1 MSSLCSHH
9 EGWGPFSPD
18 RYDLTPCFEYSVLF
32 GGIATIAIAGFL
44 TRIRFLVHNLKPHG
58 LGRTAWI
65 YWPTQCSMVVAA
77 TAIWSMAY
85 LLFTIEETPVIF
97 AWGCVLMGAAWTAAV
112 ILNNYEHIFEI
123 RSSSA
128 IFSFYVTS
136 IFAALTILQ
145 TALDPGS
152 GASYPLTPLVVF
164 ALALAAGFIVE
175 ARPRGNTRVQQ
186 LSNVGMYGK
195 ANLLSRLTFWFFTPI
210 ITIGLHRIITADD
223 IKGQLPESL
232 AAYSRYKRLSYA
244 WNEALRRHTRSST
257 SSKESSP
264 SLFWTVIQNSWEM
277 LVPVLL
283 SRVAIVLFSYTLPVL
298 LKEFL
303 GYLEHHESKPVSYG
317 ITLGLGMFT
326 ASLFASLLNTY
337 NRYQMLIIGVASRS
351 ALISM
356 IYRKALRL
364 SAGSRNESSSGK
376 IANHM
381 SVDADQWWNA
391 IVYISM
397 WIEIPLALA
406 ISMRMLYNLLGWS
419 MLAGV
424 LTMLSLLPL
433 QAWQARAFQSIQ
445 SGKLKAMDER
455 MRLTTEV
462 LSSMKI
468 VKLYGWS
475 SAFLR
480 RILELRKQELD
491 FLRRIG
497 VIEAFMSIIFI
508 SSSLIISLIT
518 FGVYALWGGPNFTP
532 GTLTPQK
539 VFVSMTLFAMLK
551 GPIASLSDATT
562 STIGVLVATKRIQ
575 QFLLKEEVDEAD
587 VVRSESLPRDPLDP
601 VISIKG
607 ASFSWVSPLNPPES
621 RQDSNEQTA
630 LLSVNHSPSDT
641 TPPTLQSIQLTVP
654 RGNLTAV
661 VGRVGQGKSSLLS
674 AIIGDMYKL
683 DGLVELY
690 GRVAYVPQQA
700 WICNATLKD
709 NILFGNEYDEAKY
722 QQVLFACGLE
732 PDIAM
737 LPGGDL
743 TEIGE
748 RGINLSGGQKQRVS
762 LARAAYDE
770 ADIYLL
776 DDPLSA
782 VDAHVD
788 HHLWE
793 NLIGPSGMLRR
804 KVRVLV
810 THGTHHLRE
819 MDQILVVKGGSIQER
834 GDYSQLMASKKDF
847 YRLIKEYTVLERRRS
862 HATIR
867 RRQSKDVT
875 AEQVS
880 LAGEGIDSDEPI
892 VEDEASTNQ
901 DTSDDETKGSTEP
914 SHEQEVEM
922 QKAKAV
928 LIGAEKMNEGGV
940 GFDVVLYYA
949 KEASYRIT
957 ATIVVLFLL
966 AQGCLVSTSLWLKH
980 WIEVSNQTEGGD
992 PFSLFMFLGVY
1003 ALLTLVYVLLYM
1015 VITWLGLA
1023 VARIRAS
1030 DRIHAHLLEN
1040 ILRLP
1045 MAFFDTT
1052 PVGRI
1057 INRFSSDIFAVDV
1070 RIPSKLIDICL
1081 FGISV
1086 ASTLLLIVFTTPSFT
1101 MILPFLIT
1109 GFWFVEKCFLSV
1121 SRTLTRIYAVSK
1133 SPVYQHFHES
1143 LGGVS
1148 TIRAM
1153 RIQDRFIEKNAAM
1166 IDNMSNNFLS
1176 NMGSRRWLDVQLRIL
1191 STIVL
1196 LCAALLAVLQR
1207 DRVAP
1212 SLAGLTLS
1220 FALTITEEVTSL
1232 VRNFCDLQNQL
1243 VGLERII
1250 EYTDLQT
1257 EAPDVTDVLLPA
1269 NWPSKGRVSFKN
1281 YSARYREG
1289 LDLVIK
1295 NVTVD
1300 ISPGEK
1306 VGIVGR
1312 TGAGKSSL
1320 TLALFRLIEA
1330 SNSYWAKESDSSRDV
1345 DANAA
1350 LIELLNPGSSSIDE
1364 SGGCIEIDG
1373 VDISTVGLESLRK
1386 HLAIIPQDPTLF
1398 AGSVRENLDPFQE
1411 LEDSDLWEALGRA
1424 HLKDVISALPGG
1436 LTFEVSTNGDNFS
1449 VGQRSLICLAR
1460 ALLRK
1465 TKILVLDEATAAVDI
1480 ETDELI
1486 QKTIRQEFKDR
1497 TILTIA
1503 HRIKTVMDS
1512 DKILVLEKGRVEE
1525 FERPTVLL
1533 QREGSLFYQLAE
1545 QAGEV

>member
-1 MSSLCSHH
+1 MAGLCNHH
-9 EGWGPFSPD
+9 EGWGPLSPD
-18 RYDLTPCFEYSVLF
+18 RYDLTPCFEYSVF
-32 GGIATIAIAGFL
+32 FCGMATVAIVGFL
-44 TRIRFLVHNLKPHG
+44 ARVHYLTHNAKPHG

-65 YWPTQCSMVVAA
+65 YWPTQISMLVAA
-77 TAIWSMAY
+77 VAIWTLAY
-85 LLFTIEETPVIF
+85 QLFYMKDFPVVSAWSCTIMGV
-97 AWGCVLMGAAWTAAV
+97 AWVAAA
-112 ILNNYEHIFEI
+112 ILNKYEHHYEI

-128 IFSFYVTS
+128 IFAFYLTS
-136 IFAALTILQ
+136 ICGALAILQ
-145 TALDPGS
+145 TAMSPGS
-152 GASYPLTPLVVF
+152 GTDYSVTPLIAFILV
-164 ALALAAGFIVE
+164 LTAGFLVE
-175 ARPRGNTRVQQ
+175 AWPRGNTQIQRS
-186 LSNVGMYGK
+186 SNVGMYGK

-210 ITIGLHRIITADD
+210 ISIGLNRILTADD

-232 AAYSRYKRLSYA
+232 AAYTGYKRLSRA
-244 WNEALRRHTRSST
+244 WDEALQRRRRSSST
-257 SSKESSP
+257 SSKELSP
-264 SLFWTVIQNSWEM
+264 SLFWTVLKNSWEM
-277 LVPVLL
+277 LIPVLL

-298 LKEFL
+298 LKEL
-303 GYLEHHESKPVSYG
+303 LDYLEDHESKPVSYG
-317 ITLGLGMFT
+317 ITLALGMFT

-337 NRYQMLIIGVASRS
+337 NRYQMLILGVA
-351 ALISM
+351 I
-356 IYRKALRL
+356 
-364 SAGSRNESSSGK
+364 
-376 IANHM
+376 
-381 SVDADQWWNA
+381 DADQWWNA

-397 WIEIPLALA
+397 WIEIPLALF
-406 ISMRMLYNLLGWS
+406 ISMKMLYNLLGWS

-424 LTMLSLLPL
+424 LAMLSLLPM
-433 QAWQARAFQSIQ
+433 QAWQARVFQNIQ
-445 SGKLKAMDER
+445 SGKLKAMDDR

-475 SAFLR
+475 TAFLR
-480 RILELRKQELD
+480 RILKIRNQELAY
-491 FLRRIG
+491 LRRIG
-497 VIEAFMSIIFI
+497 VVEAFMSIIFI

-518 FGVYALWGGPNFTP
+518 FAVYTLWGGPNFTP
-532 GTLTPQK
+532 GTLTPQT

-551 GPIASLSDATT
+551 GPIASLSEATT
-562 STIGVLVATKRIQ
+562 STIAVLVATRRIQ
-575 QFLLKEEVDEAD
+575 QFLLKEEVNEAD
-587 VVRSESLPRDPLDP
+587 VVRSESLPRNPLDP
-601 VISIKG
+601 VISIKNS
-607 ASFSWVSPLNPPES
+607 SFSWTSPLQYQLRTDPGE
-621 RQDSNEQTA
+621 RTA
-630 LLSVNHSPSDT
+630 LLATNDNPHNLLV
-641 TPPTLQSIQLTVP
+641 PTLQSIQLTVP
-654 RGNLTAV
+654 RGSLTAV

-674 AIIGDMYKL
+674 AMIGDMYKL
-683 DGLVELY
+683 KGQVELC
-690 GRVAYVPQQA
+690 GQVAYVPQQA

-722 QQVLFACGLE
+722 RQVLFACGLE

-737 LPGGDL
+737 LPGGDM

-762 LARAAYDE
+762 LARAAYDD

-793 NLIGPSGMLRR
+793 NLIGPSGLL
-804 KVRVLV
+804 KGKARVLV

-819 MDQILVVKGGSIQER
+819 MDQIVVIKDGSIQER
-834 GDYSQLMASKKDF
+834 GDYSYLMGSKKDF

-862 HATIR
+862 HATIK
-867 RRQSKDVT
+867 RRQSKDTPAEGVSVT
-875 AEQVS
+875 GEENDS
-880 LAGEGIDSDEPI
+880 EDPSTAGEAPTDQDS
-892 VEDEASTNQ
+892 
-901 DTSDDETKGSTEP
+901 SDDETKGPTEP
-914 SHEQEVEM
+914 LREQKTES
-922 QKAKAV
+922 QNTKAV
-928 LIGAEKMNEGGV
+928 LIGAEKMKEGEV

-949 KEASYRIT
+949 NEAEAKDDER
-957 ATIVVLFLL
+957 L
-966 AQGCLVSTSLWLKH
+966 
-980 WIEVSNQTEGGD
+980 
-992 PFSLFMFLGVY
+992 SLFMFLGVY
-1003 ALLTLVYVLLYM
+1003 AFLTLVYVLLYM

-1030 DRIHAHLLEN
+1030 ERIHSHLLEKVF
-1040 ILRLP
+1040 RLP

-1086 ASTLLLIVFTTPSFT
+1086 ASTLSLIVFTTPSFV
-1101 MILPFLIT
+1101 MILPFLLI
-1109 GFWFVEKCFLSV
+1109 GYWFVEKCFLSV
-1121 SRTLTRIYAVSK
+1121 SRTLARIYVISK

-1153 RIQDRFIEKNAAM
+1153 RIQERFIKKNAAM
-1166 IDNMSNNFLS
+1166 VDRMSNNFLS

-1196 LCAALLAVLQR
+1196 LCAALFAVLQR
-1207 DRVAP
+1207 DSMDP
-1212 SLAGLTLS
+1212 SLVGLTLS

-1250 EYTDLQT
+1250 EYTDLKT
-1257 EAPDVTDVLLPA
+1257 EAPVTTDVLLPA
-1269 NWPSKGRVSFKN
+1269 NWPSEGRISFKN
-1281 YSARYREG
+1281 YSTRYREG
-1289 LDLVIK
+1289 LDLVITK
-1295 NVTVD
+1295 VSVD
-1300 ISPGEK
+1300 ILPSEK

-1330 SNSYWAKESDSSRDV
+1330 ANSYWAKESDNSRSLV
-1345 DANAA
+1345 ADAASFGI
-1350 LIELLNPGSSSIDE
+1350 LDTDDSDDE
-1364 SGGCIEIDG
+1364 ECGGFIEIDG
-1373 VDISTVGLESLRK
+1373 VDISTVGLEDLRR

-1398 AGSVRENLDPFQE
+1398 AGSVRDNLDPFQE
-1411 LEDSDLWEALGRA
+1411 LEDVDLWEALERA
-1424 HLKDVISALPGG
+1424 HLKDIVSGLPGG
-1436 LTFEVSTNGDNFS
+1436 LAFEVSSNGDNFS

-1465 TKILVLDEATAAVDI
+1465 TKILVLDEATAAVDV

-1486 QKTIRQEFKDR
+1486 QKTIRKEFADR

-1525 FERPTVLL
+1525 FDRPSILL
-1533 QREGSLFYQLAE
+1533 RREESLFYRLAE
-1545 QAGEV
+1545 QAGEI

>member
-1 MSSLCSHH
+1 MLRVQSMIPIIIH
-9 EGWGPFSPD
+9 
-18 RYDLTPCFEYSVLF
+18 SVF
-32 GGIATIAIAGFL
+32 FCGMATVAIAGFL
-44 TRIRFLVHNLKPHG
+44 ARIHYLTHHAKPHG

-65 YWPTQCSMVVAA
+65 YWPTQISMIVAA
-77 TAIWSMAY
+77 IAVWTLAYQFFAMKDFPVVSAWSC
-85 LLFTIEETPVIF
+85 T
-97 AWGCVLMGAAWTAAV
+97 LMGAAWVAAA
-112 ILNNYEHIFEI
+112 ILNKYEHHYEI

-128 IFSFYVTS
+128 IFAFYVTS
-136 IFAALTILQ
+136 ICGALAILQ

-152 GASYPLTPLVVF
+152 GTDYSVTPLVVF
-164 ALALAAGFIVE
+164 TLALTTGFIVE
-175 ARPRGNTRVQQ
+175 AWPRGNTRIQRS
-186 LSNVGMYGK
+186 SNVGMYGK

-210 ITIGLHRIITADD
+210 ISIGLDRILTAED
-223 IKGQLPESL
+223 IKGQLPKSL
-232 AAYSRYKRLSYA
+232 EAYTGYKRLSRA
-244 WNEALRRHTRSST
+244 WDEALQRHKRSSST
-257 SSKESSP
+257 TSKETSP
-264 SLFWTVIQNSWEM
+264 SLFWTVLKNSWEM
-277 LVPVLL
+277 LIPVLL

-298 LKEFL
+298 LKELL
-303 GYLEHHESKPVSYG
+303 GYLEDHESKPVSYG
-317 ITLGLGMFT
+317 VTLALGMFT

-337 NRYQMLIIGVASRS
+337 NRYQMLTLGVASRS

-364 SAGSRNESSSGK
+364 SAGSRNEASSGK

-397 WIEIPLALA
+397 WIEIPLALF
-406 ISMRMLYNLLGWS
+406 ISMKMLYNLLGWS

-424 LTMLSLLPL
+424 LVMLSLLPL
-433 QAWQARAFQSIQ
+433 QAWQARVFQSIQ

-475 SAFLR
+475 TAFLR
-480 RILELRKQELD
+480 RILEIRNQELAY
-491 FLRRIG
+491 LRRIG
-497 VIEAFMSIIFI
+497 VVEAFMSIIFI
-508 SSSLIISLIT
+508 SSSLIISLVT
-518 FGVYALWGGPNFTP
+518 FAVYALWGGPNFTP
-532 GTLTPQK
+532 GTLTPQT

-562 STIGVLVATKRIQ
+562 STIGVLVATRRIQ
-575 QFLLKEEVDEAD
+575 QFLLKEEVNEAD
-587 VVRSESLPRDPLDP
+587 VVRSEFLPGNPLDP
-601 VISIKG
+601 VISIKN
-607 ASFSWVSPLNPPES
+607 ASFSWASPSQYELRPDPDE
-621 RQDSNEQTA
+621 RTA
-630 LLSVNHSPSDT
+630 LLATNDDPHNILV
-641 TPPTLQSIQLTVP
+641 PTLQSIQLTVP
-654 RGNLTAV
+654 QGSLTAI

-674 AIIGDMYKL
+674 AMIGDMYKL
-683 DGLVELY
+683 KGQVELC
-690 GRVAYVPQQA
+690 GLVAYVPQQA

-722 QQVLFACGLE
+722 RHVLFACGLE

-737 LPGGDL
+737 LPGGDM

-762 LARAAYDE
+762 LARAAYDD

-793 NLIGPSGMLRR
+793 NLIGPSGLLG
-804 KVRVLV
+804 KKARVLV

-819 MDQILVVKGGSIQER
+819 MDQIVVIKDGAIQER
-834 GDYSQLMASKKDF
+834 GDYSHLMGSKKDF

-862 HATIR
+862 HTTIK
-867 RRQSKDVT
+867 RRQSKDTPAEGVSATGEENDSENPSTVGEAVT
-875 AEQVS
+875 
-880 LAGEGIDSDEPI
+880 D
-892 VEDEASTNQ
+892 Q
-901 DTSDDETKGSTEP
+901 DTSDDEAKGPSEP
-914 SHEQEVEM
+914 LRNTN
-922 QKAKAV
+922 AV
-928 LIGAEKMNEGGV
+928 LIGAEKMKEGEV

-980 WIEVSNQTEGGD
+980 WIKVSKETEDGE
-992 PFSLFMFLGVY
+992 SQSVFMF
-1003 ALLTLVYVLLYM
+1003 
-1015 VITWLGLA
+1015 LGLA

-1030 DRIHAHLLEN
+1030 ERIHSHLLEKVF
-1040 ILRLP
+1040 RLP

-1070 RIPSKLIDICL
+1070 RIPNKLIDICL

-1086 ASTLLLIVFTTPSFT
+1086 ASTLLLIVFTTPSFVV
-1101 MILPFLIT
+1101 ILPFLLV
-1109 GFWFVEKCFLSV
+1109 GYWFVEKCFLSV
-1121 SRTLTRIYAVSK
+1121 SRTLARIYIISK

-1153 RIQDRFIEKNAAM
+1153 KIQERFIEKNAAM
-1166 IDNMSNNFLS
+1166 VDRMSNNFLS

-1191 STIVL
+1191 STVVL
-1196 LCAALLAVLQR
+1196 LCAALFAVLQR
-1207 DRVAP
+1207 DSMDP
-1212 SLAGLTLS
+1212 SLVGLTLS

-1250 EYTDLQT
+1250 EYTDLKT
-1257 EAPDVTDVLLPA
+1257 EAPDTTDVLLPS
-1269 NWPSKGRVSFKN
+1269 NWPSEGRISFKN
-1281 YSARYREG
+1281 YSTRYREG

-1295 NVTVD
+1295 NVSVD
-1300 ISPGEK
+1300 ILPSEK

-1330 SNSYWAKESDSSRDV
+1330 ANSYWAKESDNSRSLVAD
-1345 DANAA
+1345 AA
-1350 LIELLNPGSSSIDE
+1350 LIDILDTDDSDDE
-1364 SGGCIEIDG
+1364 ECGGYIEIDG
-1373 VDISTVGLESLRK
+1373 VDISTVGLEDLRR

-1398 AGSVRENLDPFQE
+1398 AGSVRDNLDPFQE
-1411 LEDSDLWEALGRA
+1411 LEDADLWEALERA
-1424 HLKDVISALPGG
+1424 HLKEIISGLAGG
-1436 LTFEVSTNGDNFS
+1436 LAFEVSSNGDNFS

-1465 TKILVLDEATAAVDI
+1465 TKILVLDEATAAVDV

-1486 QKTIRQEFKDR
+1486 QKTIRKEFADR

-1525 FERPTVLL
+1525 FDRPSVLL
-1533 QREGSLFYQLAE
+1533 RKEESLFYRLAE
-1545 QAGEV
+1545 QAGEI

>member
-1 MSSLCSHH
+1 M
-9 EGWGPFSPD
+9 
-18 RYDLTPCFEYSVLF
+18 
-32 GGIATIAIAGFL
+32 ATVAIVGFL
-44 TRIRFLVHNLKPHG
+44 TRIHYLARHTKPHG

-65 YWPTQCSMVVAA
+65 YWPTQISMVVAA
-77 TAIWSMAY
+77 ITIWTLAYQFFSMKNY
-85 LLFTIEETPVIF
+85 SVIC
-97 AWGCVLMGAAWTAAV
+97 AWSCLLMGVAWVAAA
-112 ILNNYEHIFEI
+112 ILNKYEHTCEI

-128 IFSFYVTS
+128 IFAFYVTS
-136 IFAALTILQ
+136 ICGALTILQ

-152 GASYPLTPLVVF
+152 GTDYSVTPLVIF
-164 ALALAAGFIVE
+164 ALTLTAGFVVE
-175 ARPRGNTRVQQ
+175 AWPRGNTRVQR
-186 LSNVGMYGK
+186 SSSVGMYGK
-195 ANLLSRLTFWFFTPI
+195 ANLFSRLTFWFFTPI
-210 ITIGLHRIITADD
+210 ISIGLNRILTADD
-223 IKGQLPESL
+223 IKGQLPKSL
-232 AAYSRYKRLSYA
+232 AAYTGYKRLSRA
-244 WNEALRRHTRSST
+244 WDEALQRHRRSSSA
-257 SSKESSP
+257 SSKETSP
-264 SLFWTVIQNSWEM
+264 SLFWTVLKNSWEM
-277 LVPVLL
+277 LIPVLL
-283 SRVAIVLFSYTLPVL
+283 SRVAIVLFSYTLPIL
-298 LKEFL
+298 LKEL
-303 GYLEHHESKPVSYG
+303 LNYLEDHESKPVSYG
-317 ITLGLGMFT
+317 ITLALGMFT
-326 ASLFASLLNTY
+326 ASLCASLLNTY
-337 NRYQMLIIGVASRS
+337 NRYQMLTLGVASRS

-356 IYRKALRL
+356 IYRKSLRL
-364 SAGSRNESSSGK
+364 SAGSRNEASSGK

-397 WIEIPLALA
+397 WIEIPLALF
-406 ISMRMLYNLLGWS
+406 ISMKMLYNLLGWS

-424 LTMLSLLPL
+424 FAMLSLLPL
-433 QAWQARAFQSIQ
+433 QAWQARVFQSIQ

-475 SAFLR
+475 TAFLR
-480 RILELRKQELD
+480 RILEIRNQELAY
-491 FLRRIG
+491 LRRIG
-497 VIEAFMSIIFI
+497 VVEAFMSIIFI

-518 FGVYALWGGPNFTP
+518 FAVYALWGGPNFTP
-532 GTLTPQK
+532 GTLTPQT

-562 STIGVLVATKRIQ
+562 STIGVLVATRRIQ

-587 VVRSESLPRDPLDP
+587 VVRSESLPRDPLGP
-601 VISIKG
+601 VILIKDS
-607 ASFSWVSPLNPPES
+607 SFSWASPS
-621 RQDSNEQTA
+621 QNELRPDPDERTA
-630 LLSVNHSPSDT
+630 LLATNDNP
-641 TPPTLQSIQLTVP
+641 PNNIPAPTLQSIQLTVQ
-654 RGNLTAV
+654 RGSLTAI

-674 AIIGDMYKL
+674 AMIGDMYKL
-683 DGLVELY
+683 KGQVELC

-722 QQVLFACGLE
+722 RHVLFACGLE

-737 LPGGDL
+737 LPGGDM

-762 LARAAYDE
+762 LARAAYDD

-788 HHLWE
+788 HHLWQ
-793 NLIGPSGMLRR
+793 NLIGPSGLLRR
-804 KVRVLV
+804 KARVLV

-819 MDQILVVKGGSIQER
+819 MDQIVVVKDGSIQER
-834 GDYSQLMASKKDF
+834 GDYSQLMGSKKNF
-847 YRLIKEYTVLERRRS
+847 YRLIKEYTVLERRSS
-862 HATIR
+862 HATIK
-867 RRQSKDVT
+867 RRQSKDT
-875 AEQVS
+875 AVEGVS
-880 LAGEGIDSDEPI
+880 ATGEENDSEEPSTEGEAGAD
-892 VEDEASTNQ
+892 Q
-901 DTSDDETKGSTEP
+901 DTSDDETKESSEP
-914 SHEQEVEM
+914 L
-922 QKAKAV
+922 QKQKIEKPNAKAV
-928 LIGAEKMNEGGV
+928 LTGAEKMKEGEV

-957 ATIVVLFLL
+957 ATIVFLFLL

-980 WIEVSNQTEGGD
+980 WIKVSKEIGD
-992 PFSLFMFLGVY
+992 DESLSLFIFLGVY
-1003 ALLTLVYVLLYM
+1003 AFLTMVYVLLYM

-1030 DRIHAHLLEN
+1030 KRIHSHLLEKV
-1040 ILRLP
+1040 LRLP
-1045 MAFFDTT
+1045 MPFFDTT

-1086 ASTLLLIVFTTPSFT
+1086 ASTLLLIVFTTPSFIL
-1101 MILPFLIT
+1101 ILPFLLI
-1109 GFWFVEKCFLSV
+1109 GYWFVEKCFLNV
-1121 SRTLTRIYAVSK
+1121 SRTLARIYVISK

-1148 TIRAM
+1148 TIRATKT
-1153 RIQDRFIEKNAAM
+1153 QERFIEKNAAM
-1166 IDNMSNNFLS
+1166 VDRMSNNFLS

-1196 LCAALLAVLQR
+1196 LCAALFAVLQR
-1207 DRVAP
+1207 DSMDP
-1212 SLAGLTLS
+1212 SLVGLTLS

-1243 VGLERII
+1243 IGLERII
-1250 EYTDLQT
+1250 EYTDLKT
-1257 EAPDVTDVLLPA
+1257 EAPDTTHVLLPA
-1269 NWPSKGRVSFKN
+1269 KWPSKGRISFKN
-1281 YSARYREG
+1281 YSTRYREG

-1295 NVTVD
+1295 NVSVD
-1300 ISPGEK
+1300 ILPSEK
-1306 VGIVGR
+1306 IGIVGR

-1320 TLALFRLIEA
+1320 TLALFRLVEA
-1330 SNSYWAKESDSSRDV
+1330 ANSYWAKESDNSRFLV
-1345 DANAA
+1345 ADAAPIGILGTDDSN
-1350 LIELLNPGSSSIDE
+1350 DE
-1364 SGGCIEIDG
+1364 EYGGLIEIDG
-1373 VDISTVGLESLRK
+1373 VDISTVGLEELRR

-1398 AGSVRENLDPFQE
+1398 AGSVRDNLDPFQE
-1411 LEDSDLWEALGRA
+1411 LEDADLWEALERA
-1424 HLKDVISALPGG
+1424 HLKDIISELPGG
-1436 LTFEVSTNGDNFS
+1436 LTFEVSSNGDNFS

-1465 TKILVLDEATAAVDI
+1465 TKILVLDEATAAVDV

-1486 QKTIRQEFKDR
+1486 QKTIRKEFADR

-1512 DKILVLEKGRVEE
+1512 DRILVLEMGRVEE
-1525 FERPTVLL
+1525 FDRPSVLL
-1533 QREGSLFYQLAE
+1533 QKEESLFYRLAK
-1545 QAGEV
+1545 QAGEI

>member
-1 MSSLCSHH
+1 M
-9 EGWGPFSPD
+9 F
-18 RYDLTPCFEYSVLF
+18 
-32 GGIATIAIAGFL
+32 
-44 TRIRFLVHNLKPHG
+44 
-58 LGRTAWI
+58 
-65 YWPTQCSMVVAA
+65 VAA
-77 TAIWSMAY
+77 TASWTMAHQFFSTDSTPAVFSWSC
-85 LLFTIEETPVIF
+85 I
-97 AWGCVLMGAAWTAAV
+97 LMGLAWAVAA
-112 ILNNYEHIFEI
+112 ILNKYEHIYEI

-128 IFSFYVTS
+128 IFGFYVSS
-136 IFAALTILQ
+136 ILAAVAIIH
-145 TALDPGS
+145 TASDSGS
-152 GASYPLTPLVVF
+152 EATYPITPLIVF
-164 ALALAAGFIVE
+164 TTVLTAGFIVE
-175 ARPRGNTRVQQ
+175 AWPRGSTRVQQ

-210 ITIGLHRIITADD
+210 ISIGLHRIVTADD

-232 AAYSRYKRLSYA
+232 AANTGYKRLSHS
-244 WNEALRRHTRSST
+244 WNEALRRHRQSSSASRST
-257 SSKESSP
+257 PP
-264 SLFWTVIQNSWEM
+264 SLFLTILKTDWE
-277 LVPVLL
+277 LLIPVLL
-283 SRVAIVLFSYTLPVL
+283 SRIAIVLFSYTLPVL
-298 LKEFL
+298 LKEL
-303 GYLEHHESKPVSYG
+303 LNYLEDHESKPVSYG
-317 ITLGLGMFT
+317 ITLALGMFLS
-326 ASLFASLLNTY
+326 SLFASLLNTY
-337 NRYQMLIIGVASRS
+337 NRYQMLTLGVASRS

-364 SAGSRNESSSGK
+364 SAGSRNESSSGQ

-397 WIEIPLALA
+397 WIEIPLALF
-406 ISMRMLYNLLGWS
+406 ISMKMLYSLLGWS

-424 LTMLSLLPL
+424 LAMLSLLPL
-433 QAWQARAFQSIQ
+433 QAWQARVFQSIQ
-445 SGKLKAMDER
+445 GGKLKAMDER

-462 LSSMKI
+462 LLSMKT

-480 RILELRKQELD
+480 RILDIRKQELA

-497 VIEAFMSIIFI
+497 VVEAFMSIIFI

-532 GTLTPQK
+532 GTLTPQT

-562 STIGVLVATKRIQ
+562 STIGVLVATRRIQ
-575 QFLLKEEVDEAD
+575 EFLLKEEVDD
-587 VVRSESLPRDPLDP
+587 NDIVRSESLPRDPLDP
-601 VISIKG
+601 VISIKH
-607 ASFSWVSPLNPPES
+607 ASFSWASPSDPTSQLDP
-621 RQDSNEQTA
+621 DEQSA
-630 LLSVNHSPSDT
+630 LLSIQDSPNLT
-641 TPPTLQSIQLTVP
+641 LPTLQSIQLTV
-654 RGNLTAV
+654 RQGSLTAV
-661 VGRVGQGKSSLLS
+661 VGRVGHGKSSLLS

-683 DGLVELY
+683 EGQVTLS

-709 NILFGNEYDEAKY
+709 NVLFGNEYDEAKY
-722 QQVLFACGLE
+722 KHVLVACGLD

-762 LARAAYDE
+762 LARAAYDD

-793 NLIGPSGMLRR
+793 HLLGSSGLLQN
-804 KVRVLV
+804 KTRVLV

-819 MDQILVVKGGSIQER
+819 MDQILVIKDGSILER
-834 GDYSQLMASKKDF
+834 GDYPQLMSFKKDF

-862 HATIR
+862 LATIK
-867 RRQSKDVT
+867 RRQSKDVG
-875 AEQVS
+875 S
-880 LAGEGIDSDEPI
+880 MLARSIAGDGSEGIEDGGNMDAPSI
-892 VEDEASTNQ
+892 EDEAVTDG
-901 DTSDDETKGSTEP
+901 DTSDDETKGPSEP
-914 SHEQEVEM
+914 QES
-922 QKAKAV
+922 KAAAQNSKAV
-928 LIGAEKMNEGGV
+928 LIGAEKMKEGEV

-957 ATIVVLFLL
+957 ATIIILFLL

-980 WIEVSNQTEGGD
+980 WIKVSKEAEGD
-992 PFSLFMFLGVY
+992 EPLSVSIFLSVY
-1003 ALLTLVYVLLYM
+1003 AVLTLVYVLLYM

-1030 DRIHAHLLEN
+1030 ERIHTHLLEK

-1057 INRFSSDIFAVDV
+1057 INRFSSDIFAVDI
-1070 RIPSKLIDICL
+1070 RIPNKLIDICL

-1086 ASTLLLIVFTTPSFT
+1086 ASTLVLIVFTTPSFV
-1101 MILPFLIT
+1101 MILPLLIA
-1109 GFWFVEKCFLSV
+1109 GYWFVEKCFLNV
-1121 SRTLTRIYAVSK
+1121 SRTLARIYVVSK

-1143 LGGVS
+1143 LGGIS

-1153 RIQDRFIEKNAAM
+1153 RIQERFIETNAAM
-1166 IDNMSNNFLS
+1166 IDRMSNNFLS
-1176 NMGSRRWLDVQLRIL
+1176 NMGSRRWMDVQLRIL

-1196 LCAALLAVLQR
+1196 LCAALFAVLQR
-1207 DRVAP
+1207 DSMDP
-1212 SLAGLTLS
+1212 SLVGLTLS

-1250 EYTDLQT
+1250 EYTDLKT
-1257 EAPDVTDVLLPA
+1257 EAPDRTKALLPC
-1269 NWPSKGRVSFKN
+1269 NGSGRISFKN
-1281 YSARYREG
+1281 YSTRYREG

-1295 NVTVD
+1295 NISFD
-1300 ISPGEK
+1300 IMPSEK

-1320 TLALFRLIEA
+1320 TLALFRIVEA
-1330 SNSYWAKESDSSRDV
+1330 ANSYWAKENDNSQAL
-1345 DANAA
+1345 DADASPSK
-1350 LIELLNPGSSSIDE
+1350 IQVQGSGSSSDEMDRE

-1373 VDISTVGLESLRK
+1373 VDISTVGLEDLRR

-1398 AGSVRENLDPFQE
+1398 AGSIRDNLDPFQE
-1411 LEDSDLWEALGRA
+1411 LEDIDLWEALERA
-1424 HLKDVISALPGG
+1424 HLKEVIAGLPGG
-1436 LTFEVSTNGDNFS
+1436 LAFEVSSSGDNFS

-1465 TKILVLDEATAAVDI
+1465 TRILVLDEATAAVDV

-1486 QKTIRQEFKDR
+1486 QRTIRKEFRER

-1512 DKILVLEKGRVEE
+1512 DKILVLERGRVEE
-1525 FERPTVLL
+1525 FASPSVLL
-1533 QREGSLFYQLAE
+1533 QDAGSLFYQLAE

>member
-1 MSSLCSHH
+1 M
-9 EGWGPFSPD
+9 
-18 RYDLTPCFEYSVLF
+18 
-32 GGIATIAIAGFL
+32 ATVAIVGFL
-44 TRIRFLVHNLKPHG
+44 ARVHYLTHNAKPHG

-65 YWPTQCSMVVAA
+65 YWPTQISMIVAA
-77 TAIWSMAY
+77 VAIWTLAY
-85 LLFTIEETPVIF
+85 QLFYMKDFPVVSAWSCTIMGV
-97 AWGCVLMGAAWTAAV
+97 AWVAAA
-112 ILNNYEHIFEI
+112 ILNKYEHRYEI

-128 IFSFYVTS
+128 IFAFYVTS
-136 IFAALTILQ
+136 ICGALAILQ
-145 TALDPGS
+145 TALSPGS
-152 GASYPLTPLVVF
+152 GTDYSVTPLVAFTLV
-164 ALALAAGFIVE
+164 LTAGFLVE
-175 ARPRGNTRVQQ
+175 AWPRGNTQIQRS
-186 LSNVGMYGK
+186 SNVGMYGK

-210 ITIGLHRIITADD
+210 ISIGLNRILTADD

-232 AAYSRYKRLSYA
+232 AAYTGYKRLSRA
-244 WNEALRRHTRSST
+244 WDEALQRHRRSSST
-257 SSKESSP
+257 SSKELSP
-264 SLFWTVIQNSWEM
+264 SLFWTVLKNSWEM
-277 LVPVLL
+277 LIPVLL

-298 LKEFL
+298 LKEL
-303 GYLEHHESKPVSYG
+303 LDYLEDHESKPVSYG
-317 ITLGLGMFT
+317 ITLALGMFT

-337 NRYQMLIIGVASRS
+337 NRYQMLTLGVASRA

-364 SAGSRNESSSGK
+364 SAGSRNEASSGK

-397 WIEIPLALA
+397 WIEIPLALF
-406 ISMRMLYNLLGWS
+406 ISMKMLYNLLGWS

-424 LTMLSLLPL
+424 LAMLSLLPL
-433 QAWQARAFQSIQ
+433 QAWQARVFQNIQ

-475 SAFLR
+475 TAFLR
-480 RILELRKQELD
+480 RILKIRNQELAY
-491 FLRRIG
+491 LRRIG
-497 VIEAFMSIIFI
+497 VVEAFMSIIFI

-518 FGVYALWGGPNFTP
+518 FAFYTLWGGPNFTP
-532 GTLTPQK
+532 GTLTPQT

-551 GPIASLSDATT
+551 GPIASLSEATT
-562 STIGVLVATKRIQ
+562 STIAVLVATRRIQ
-575 QFLLKEEVDEAD
+575 QFLLKEEVNDAD
-587 VVRSESLPRDPLDP
+587 VVRSESLPRNPLDP
-601 VISIKG
+601 VISIKNS
-607 ASFSWVSPLNPPES
+607 SFSWTSPLQYQLRPDPGE
-621 RQDSNEQTA
+621 RTA
-630 LLSVNHSPSDT
+630 LLATNDNPHNLLV
-641 TPPTLQSIQLTVP
+641 PTLQSIQLTVP
-654 RGNLTAV
+654 RGSLTAV

-674 AIIGDMYKL
+674 AMIGDMYKL
-683 DGLVELY
+683 KGQVELC
-690 GRVAYVPQQA
+690 GLVAYVPQQA

-722 QQVLFACGLE
+722 RQVLFACGLE

-737 LPGGDL
+737 LPGGDM

-762 LARAAYDE
+762 LARAAYDD

-793 NLIGPSGMLRR
+793 NLIGPSGLL
-804 KVRVLV
+804 KGKARVLV

-819 MDQILVVKGGSIQER
+819 MDQIVVIKDGSIQER
-834 GDYSQLMASKKDF
+834 GDYSYLMGSKKDF

-862 HATIR
+862 HATIK
-867 RRQSKDVT
+867 RRQSKDTPAEGVSVT
-875 AEQVS
+875 GEENDS
-880 LAGEGIDSDEPI
+880 EDPSTAGEAATDQDS
-892 VEDEASTNQ
+892 
-901 DTSDDETKGSTEP
+901 SDDETKRPTEP
-914 SHEQEVEM
+914 LRE
-922 QKAKAV
+922 QKAESQNTKAV
-928 LIGAEKMNEGGV
+928 LIGAEKMKEGEV

-949 KEASYRIT
+949 KEASYRIMV
-957 ATIVVLFLL
+957 TIVVLFLL

-980 WIEVSNQTEGGD
+980 WIKISREAKDDE
-992 PFSLFMFLGVY
+992 PLSLFMFLGVY
-1003 ALLTLVYVLLYM
+1003 AFLTLVYVLLYM

-1030 DRIHAHLLEN
+1030 ERIHSHLLEKVF
-1040 ILRLP
+1040 RLP

-1086 ASTLLLIVFTTPSFT
+1086 ASTLLLIVFTTPSFV
-1101 MILPFLIT
+1101 MILPFLLI
-1109 GFWFVEKCFLSV
+1109 GYWFVEKCFLSV
-1121 SRTLTRIYAVSK
+1121 SRTLARIYVISK

-1153 RIQDRFIEKNAAM
+1153 RIQERFIKKNAAM
-1166 IDNMSNNFLS
+1166 VDRMSNNFLS

-1196 LCAALLAVLQR
+1196 LCAALFAVLQR
-1207 DRVAP
+1207 DSMDP
-1212 SLAGLTLS
+1212 SLVGLTLS

-1250 EYTDLQT
+1250 EYTDLKT
-1257 EAPDVTDVLLPA
+1257 EAPDTTDVLLPA
-1269 NWPSKGRVSFKN
+1269 NWPSEGRISFKN
-1281 YSARYREG
+1281 YSTRYREG
-1289 LDLVIK
+1289 LDLVITK
-1295 NVTVD
+1295 VSVD
-1300 ISPGEK
+1300 ILPLEK

-1330 SNSYWAKESDSSRDV
+1330 ANSYWAKESDNSRSLV
-1345 DANAA
+1345 ADAASFGI
-1350 LIELLNPGSSSIDE
+1350 LGTDDSDDE
-1364 SGGCIEIDG
+1364 ECGGFIEIDG
-1373 VDISTVGLESLRK
+1373 VDISSVGLEDLRR

-1398 AGSVRENLDPFQE
+1398 AGSVRDNLDPFQE
-1411 LEDSDLWEALGRA
+1411 LEDADLWEALERA
-1424 HLKDVISALPGG
+1424 HLKDIVSGLPGG
-1436 LTFEVSTNGDNFS
+1436 LAFEVSSNGDNFS

-1465 TKILVLDEATAAVDI
+1465 TKILVLDEATAAVDV

-1486 QKTIRQEFKDR
+1486 QKTIRKEFADR

-1525 FERPTVLL
+1525 FDRPSILL
-1533 QREGSLFYQLAE
+1533 RREESLFYRLAE
-1545 QAGEV
+1545 QAGEI